1 VAIRVKTLIQYS
13 IMLAITALLVWFSL
27 GAIHVE
33 GGQNKWDYIMET
45 WSSANS
51 FWLMLM
57 LVFVM
62 ISHVIRAERW
72 RMLLKSTAH
81 STSLYNSFLSL
92 MIGYLVNLVVPRGGE
107 VSRCYNLYRLDRI
120 PVEVSF
126 GTVVVERIADLL
138 CLAVV
143 LVLAFAIESEKLF
156 AFIATLPLQLPGT
169 SKLLLV
175 LGGIIV
181 LAIAAGLLYRF
192 VKHNDRIRGKL
203 LKVWSGF
210 LSGLVSVTK
219 LENRILFLVYTV
231 SIWMLYF
238 LMSYAVIKAFD
249 QTAHLGFSA
258 TLTLFAI
265 GTIAMAA
272 PLPGGTGSYHVLLPA
287 GMVLLYQI
295 GRTEA
300 VAFTFVFHGWQ
311 TLIMIVG
318 GFLSLI
324 LSSIRFR
331 RKPES
336 SQPDS

>member
-1 VAIRVKTLIQYS
+1 
-13 IMLAITALLVWFSL
+13 MLAITAILVWFSM

-33 GGQNKWDYIMET
+33 EGQNKWAYILET
-45 WSSANS
+45 WSSADS

-72 RMLLKSTAH
+72 RMLLQSTGN

-107 VSRCYNLYRLDRI
+107 VSRCYNLYRLDKI

-126 GTVVVERIADLL
+126 GTVVVERIADLF

-169 SKLLLV
+169 GKVLLV
-175 LGGIIV
+175 LAGLAAVVIV
-181 LAIAAGLLYRF
+181 AALLYRF
-192 VKHNDRIRGKL
+192 MKRNERIRSKIQ
-203 LKVWSGF
+203 KIWKGF
-210 LSGLVSVTK
+210 ISGLVSVAR

-238 LMSYAVIKAFD
+238 LMSYAVIQAFD
-249 QTAHLGFSA
+249 QTAHLGFAA

-295 GRTEA
+295 DRAEA

-324 LSSIRFR
+324 LSSLRLK
-331 RKPES
+331 RKSES
-336 SQPDS
+336 SRQNHD